1 MDTAVPVGLVAG
13 IQDTIASGFLPW
25 AIALAFAGGVVS
37 FASPCVL
44 PLVPGFLGYMTG
56 LGGVQAESVQSAR
69 TATGAGRAE
78 PGDRPGR
85 EDRGGRP
92 AARPRLLLA
101 SLLFVLG
108 FTVVFL
114 ALGVVVSGLSIAL
127 SDDRGLLLRIGG
139 AAVLLMGAV
148 MTFGLGGREWK
159 VRWRPAAGLAG
170 APLLGAAF
178 GLGFSACIGPVLGAI
193 LALSSS
199 LSGSGDAV
207 GRGALLAG
215 AYSLGLGLPFV
226 LLAAGMSR
234 VAGAF
239 GWMRDHHQLI
249 SAIGGVVLM
258 VLGLLMLVGVW
269 DRVMV
274 WLQTEWISSFRPVI

>member
-1 MDTAVPVGLVAG
+1 MLALATGV
-13 IQDTIASGFLPW
+13 QDTIAQGFLPW

-44 PLVPGFLGYMTG
+44 PLVPGFLGYVTG
-56 LGGVQAESVQSAR
+56 LGGVQAQ
-69 TATGAGRAE
+69 GAGAA
-78 PGDRPGR
+78 GT
-85 EDRGGRP
+85 RGGHPASDQRP
-92 AARPRLLLA
+92 AHLVLA
-101 SLLFVLG
+101 SVLFVLG

-114 ALGVVVSGLSIAL
+114 ALSVVVSSLSIAL

-139 AAVLLMGAV
+139 VLVLAMGAV
-148 MTFGLGGREWK
+148 MAFGTGGREWK

-193 LALSSS
+193 LALSTS
-199 LSGSGDAV
+199 LSGSEAAIT
-207 GRGALLAG
+207 RGAVLAA

-226 LLAAGMSR
+226 LLAAGLQRLS
-234 VAGAF
+234 GAF
-239 GWMRDHHQLI
+239 GWLRDHHRLI
-249 SAIGGVVLM
+249 SAVGGVVLM
-258 VLGLLMLVGVW
+258 VLGVLMLSGVW